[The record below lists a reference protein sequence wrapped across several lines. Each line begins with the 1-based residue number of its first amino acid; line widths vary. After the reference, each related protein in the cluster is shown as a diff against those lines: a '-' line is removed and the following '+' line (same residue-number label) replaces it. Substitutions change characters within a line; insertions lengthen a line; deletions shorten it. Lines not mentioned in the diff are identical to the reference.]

1 MYPPP
6 AARLRG
12 SAGNTM
18 PATDD
23 VILDIV
29 ASQPMSGLPTA
40 SQGGSSSTSST
51 APDAPIDMQPAQD
64 HVHSDQR
71 HRQCASEQHST
82 DWSTRKQSSNGTS
95 EFRQVFRID
104 RDYTAGEI
112 CQFSSKLPLEM
123 EGRVGVLVCDARKN

>member
-1 MYPPP
+1 MYPP

-12 SAGNTM
+12 SAGSTM

-29 ASQPMSGLPTA
+29 ASQPMSGLPTT

-51 APDAPIDMQPAQD
+51 AADAPIDVQPAQD
-64 HVHSDQR
+64 LLHSDAR
-71 HRQCASEQHST
+71 HRQYASEQHLP
-82 DWSTRKQSSNGTS
+82 DWSSRKQSSNGTS

-112 CQFSSKLPLEM
+112 CQFSSRLPLEM
-123 EGRVGVLVCDARKN
+123 EGRVGLRLVMPASID